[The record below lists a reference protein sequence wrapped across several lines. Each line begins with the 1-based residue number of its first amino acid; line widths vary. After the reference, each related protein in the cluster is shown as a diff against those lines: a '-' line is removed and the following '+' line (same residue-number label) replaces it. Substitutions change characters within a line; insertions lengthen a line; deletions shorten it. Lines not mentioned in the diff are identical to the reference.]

1 MKPLPTLGS
10 LALLLLGAVQSGC
23 TTAPTPAPPA
33 AAPLTLHIAHI
44 NDHHSQL
51 EPIPAAELLLDGVPT
66 QVELGGF
73 ARLTTLFRQ
82 AEAAQPNLLKL
93 HAGDAVTGSL
103 YYTFFKGEADARMMN
118 TVCFDAFALGNHEF
132 DDGDGV
138 LRGFLDHL
146 HAGDCATK
154 TPVLAANVVAAPGT
168 PLSPKGT
175 PIHQPYT
182 VKTIDGVQVG
192 IIGID
197 IAGKTVNSSRPLA
210 TTQFLDETRT
220 AQQAIDTLKARGVR
234 HIVLLTHQGYEADR
248 AMAAALTDVDV
259 VIGGD
264 SHTLLGDF
272 RAQGLPSSG
281 PYPTVAKNRDGDPV
295 CIGHA
300 WEYSKAFGRM
310 AVAFDARGAVA
321 QCSGQASLVIG
332 DQFRRKNAAGAFA
345 PVDEATAAALRA
357 RLADVPQVRV
367 TAPDAAAAQVL
378 SGYASQVTA
387 QKQRLI
393 GTATEPL
400 CLVRVP
406 GETTNRSG
414 ALAGCDAAN
423 TLARGSDA
431 AQVVAEAFLA
441 ASPRAEMALQNAGG
455 VRTGIAA
462 GPLSMNTAFTVLPF
476 TNVLVELSLTG
487 AQVVAALEDA
497 VANHLDQRQSDGSHP
512 YAAGLRWAL
521 DLRQPKGRR
530 FSQVEVKDRTTG
542 RWAAIDPVR
551 TYVLVTND
559 FIAAGKDG
567 YATLGAVT
575 AAGQAVNTYRLYTQ
589 TFVDHLQRLGAV
601 GLARVRASEVS
612 HQRVT
617 TAAGVVLP

>member
-1 MKPLPTLGS
+1 MPMNPLFDRGAVAL
-10 LALLLLGAVQSGC
+10 LALLGALLSGC
-23 TTAPTPAPPA
+23 STPAVPPTP
-33 AAPLTLHIAHI
+33 PLTLHIAHI

-51 EPIPAAELLLDGVPT
+51 EPIAGAELLLDGVPT

-73 ARLTTLFRQ
+73 ARLTALFRQ
-82 AEAAQPNLLKL
+82 QQAAQPNLLKL

-146 HAGDCATK
+146 HAGDCN
-154 TPVLAANVVAAPGT
+154 TPVLAANVLPAPGT
-168 PLSPKGT
+168 PLAPNGPSVL
-175 PIHQPYT
+175 QPYT
-182 VKTIDGVQVG
+182 VQTIDGVPVG

-220 AQQAIDTLKARGVR
+220 AQQTIDTLKGRGVR
-234 HIVLLTHQGYEADR
+234 HIVLLTHQGYDADR
-248 AMAAALTDVDV
+248 AMVAALTDVDV

-272 RAQGLPSSG
+272 SAQGLPSSG

-310 AVAFDARGAVA
+310 EVQFDTRGAVTR
-321 QCSGQASLVIG
+321 CGGQASLVIG
-332 DQFRRKNAAGAFA
+332 DQFRRKNAAGVFV
-345 PVDEATAAALRA
+345 PVDEATATALRS
-357 RLADVPQVRV
+357 RLAEVPQVRV
-367 TAPDAAAAQVL
+367 TVPDAAAAQVL
-378 SGYASQVTA
+378 AGYASQVDA

-393 GTATEPL
+393 GTATEAL

-414 ALAGCDAAN
+414 ALAGCEQAN
-423 TLARGSDA
+423 LLARGSDA

-455 VRTGIAA
+455 VRTGIGA

-487 AQVVAALEDA
+487 AQIVAALEDG

-512 YAAGLRWAL
+512 YAAGLRWSL
-521 DLRQPKGRR
+521 DLRQPAGQR
-530 FSQVEVKDRTTG
+530 FSQVEVRDRTTG
-542 RWAAIDPVR
+542 RWSAIDPAR

-567 YATLGAVT
+567 YTTLGAAT
-575 AAGQAVNTYRLYTQ
+575 AAGRSLNTYRLYTQ
-589 TFVDHLQRLGAV
+589 TVADHLQRLQRV
-601 GLARVRASEVS
+601 GRVPASEVS

-617 TAAGVVLP
+617 TAAGAVLP

>member
-1 MKPLPTLGS
+1 MPMNPLFNRGAVAL
-10 LALLLLGAVQSGC
+10 LALLGPLLSGC
-23 TTAPTPAPPA
+23 STPAAPPPQ
-33 AAPLTLHIAHI
+33 PLTLHIAHI

-51 EPIPAAELLLDGVPT
+51 EPIAGAELRLDGVPT

-73 ARLTTLFRQ
+73 ARLTALFRQ
-82 AEAAQPNLLKL
+82 QQAAQPTLLKL

-146 HAGDCATK
+146 HAGTCQ
-154 TPVLAANVVAAPGT
+154 TPVLAANVVPAPGT
-168 PLSPKGT
+168 PLAPNG
-175 PIHQPYT
+175 PAVLQPYT
-182 VKTIDGVQVG
+182 IQTIDGVPVG

-197 IAGKTVNSSRPLA
+197 IVGKTVNSSRPLA

-220 AQQAIDTLKARGVR
+220 AQQTIDTLKARGVR
-234 HIVLLTHQGYEADR
+234 HIVLLTHQGYDADR

-272 RAQGLPSSG
+272 SAQGLPSAG
-281 PYPTVAKNRDGDPV
+281 PYPTVVNNRDGDPV

-310 AVAFDARGAVA
+310 EVQFDTRGAVTR
-321 QCSGQASLVIG
+321 CGGQASLVIG
-332 DQFRRKNAAGAFA
+332 DQFKRKNAAGVFV
-345 PVDEATAAALRA
+345 PVDDATATALRS
-357 RLADVPQVRV
+357 RLAEVPQVRV
-367 TAPDAAAAQVL
+367 TVPDAAAVQVL
-378 SGYASQVTA
+378 SGYAGQVDA

-393 GTATEPL
+393 GTATEAL

-414 ALAGCDAAN
+414 ALAGCEMAN

-455 VRTGIAA
+455 VRTGIGA

-487 AQVVAALEDA
+487 AQIVAALEDA

-512 YAAGLRWAL
+512 YAAGLRWSL
-521 DLRQPKGRR
+521 DLRQPAGQR
-530 FSQVEVKDRTTG
+530 FSQVEVKDRATG
-542 RWAAIDPVR
+542 RWSAIDPAR

-567 YATLGAVT
+567 YATLGAAT

-589 TFVDHLQRLGAV
+589 TFADHLQRLQRV
-601 GLARVRASEVS
+601 GRVPASEVS

-617 TAAGVVLP
+617 TGAGAVLP